1 MFNRGVSCLL
11 HDFKEKNATNYLPD
25 VLISITIK
33 CHKAL
38 ERNNKKNNK
47 YFSISLVPKSV

>member
-33 CHKAL
+33 CQKAL
-38 ERNNKKNNK
+38 ERNNKKE
-47 YFSISLVPKSV
+47 